1 MDIRRSV
8 SVVVVFA
15 SFAALA
21 GCGGGDATPSSG
33 SASPAT
39 TASATAANPQA
50 ASVVTGM
57 KTAGA
62 PVTLAVTY
70 TAQSDVNHLLGRP
83 GQYTSKAAFTD
94 ARVEGAASAGKG
106 DVEAGGGVEC
116 FDNKADTEKRA
127 AYVATISQ
135 SASMFAEYDWVAGD
149 CLLRLSRYLTPEQA
163 STNVA
168 AFSKVLGVPA
178 VEATAVSVPAQ

>member
-1 MDIRRSV
+1 MDIRRAV
-8 SVVVVFA
+8 SVVAVFA

-21 GCGGGDATPSSG
+21 GCGGDATPASG

-116 FDNKADTEKRA
+116 LDNKADTEKRA

>member
-1 MDIRRSV
+1 MDIRGSV
-8 SVVVVFA
+8 SVVVVAA
-15 SFAALA
+15 SIAALA
-21 GCGGGDATPSSG
+21 GCGGSDAKSASR

-39 TASATAANPQA
+39 TVSATAANLQA
-50 ASVVTGM
+50 AAVVNGM
-57 KTAGA
+57 KAAGA

-94 ARVEGAASAGKG
+94 ARVGGVASAGKG
-106 DVEAGGGVEC
+106 DVGAGGGVEC
-116 FDNKADTEKRA
+116 FETRADTEKRA

-163 STNVA
+163 STSVA